1 MFVGLWRVVRI
12 GSNPV
17 SEAEENEG
25 SGPPTIIWGPPARRF
40 PFYKLKQA
48 GIATPHWIARR

>member
-48 GIATPHWIARR
+48 GIATPH